1 MRARR
6 KSALERGRDIV
17 PIFAVIGVGIAGVFV
32 AMNVLVSAVPI
43 VTASSPSPSGSVG
56 PSFAATPS
64 ALLLPTLVPRPS
76 AAPAAPLPSGGPTI
90 INSPVSATDPA
101 GAWSVY
107 MLYPAF
113 EEGTTPWAVSISAD
127 ILGEVET
134 RALQW
139 EAGPA
144 AYKRASG
151 KVNTLFGSFKT
162 ELLSPALASFTLTWT
177 DDSSN
182 GEPALGVQTLSYD
195 LATGQRIQFNPLFID
210 PKAALA
216 AISADALPMLQVEL
230 GADYDATL
238 AVEGASPLPANYTH
252 WALTPDG
259 MEIIFSEFQVAP
271 GKDKLPTVVI
281 SWATLKPLMIN
292 SGPVATLA
300 GY

>member
-6 KSALERGRDIV
+6 KSALERGRDVV

-64 ALLLPTLVPRPS
+64 ALLIPTPAPTLR
-76 AAPAAPLPSGGPTI
+76 AAPAASLPSGGPTI
-90 INSPVSATDPA
+90 INSPVSASDPS
-101 GAWSVY
+101 GNWSVY

-113 EEGTTPWAVSISAD
+113 EVGTTPWADSISAD

-144 AYKRASG
+144 AYRRASG

-182 GEPALGVQTLSYD
+182 GEPALGVQTLTYD
-195 LATGQRIQFNPLFID
+195 LATGQRIQFNPLFVD
-210 PKAALA
+210 SKAALT
-216 AISADALPMLQVEL
+216 AISADVLPMLQAVL
-230 GADYDATL
+230 GVDYDATL
-238 AVEGASPLPANYTH
+238 AVEGTSPLPANYTH

-259 MEIIFSEFQVAP
+259 MEIIFSQYQVAP
-271 GKDKLPTVVI
+271 GKDKLPSVVI
-281 SWATLKPLMIN
+281 PWASLKPLMVN

-300 GY
+300 GF